1 MSDKKTSEEEP
12 LEPNTEEQKL
22 LRILRQNPMMGG
34 QIQAIVS
41 RFEQEVADGMDAHQ
55 AEESLIQSLQELGV
69 SMMGQ
74 WAQNTQKTALEQALE
89 DDPKLHKHSKK
100 NSSGIPPSAR

>member
-1 MSDKKTSEEEP
+1 MNDKKTPDGEPLKPNSEEE
-12 LEPNTEEQKL
+12 NL
-22 LRILRQNPMMGG
+22 LRSLRNNPIMGA
-34 QIQAIVS
+34 QIQAIVK

-74 WAQNTQKTALEQALE
+74 WAQNTQKSSLEQALQ

-100 NSSGIPPSAR
+100 NSSGIPPLES